1 MGSAAT
7 TIHPATTNG
16 GSVLRVREVELVKS
30 EWLERVALA
39 EAAIP
44 LIGRLS
50 RERNVIP
57 HVHGRKIVNRSAT
70 QILRALRVAQQVD
83 GVAVDAGEAL
93 IALQLADEMGLQGVS
108 LDLGELLGRVSR
120 DAPFEQSVRDIL
132 GELHSWEHQGP
143 TDVVLFGFGRIGRLV
158 ARILVGHAGDR
169 FGLQL
174 RAIVVRGT
182 GEHDLEKRANL
193 LRYDSV
199 HGAFDGTVD
208 VDDEAKTIIANGTV
222 IQVISADDPA
232 GVDYSAYGIDNAV
245 VVDNTGRWR
254 DEDGLGRHLESQG
267 VARVLLTAPGKNPLP
282 NVVFG
287 INHDTVAAD
296 AQLVTAASCTT
307 NAITPVLKVIDDAFG
322 IRHGHVETVHS
333 YTNDQ
338 NLIDNFHK
346 GDRRGRSAALNMVIT
361 ETGAAKAVAK
371 ALPHLEGKL
380 TGNSIRVP
388 TPDVSMA
395 ILSLDLAMDATKDQ
409 VNDLLRTMSLTGPLR
424 TQIGYVESPEMV
436 SSDFVGNNRAGVVDG
451 LATIATGHH
460 LVLYVW
466 YDNEYGYS
474 SQVVRLLEFLAE
486 QLQES
491 PSTPRVARLAG
502 AASGG

>member
-1 MGSAAT
+1 M
-7 TIHPATTNG
+7 HD
-16 GSVLRVREVELVKS
+16 VEQVKS
-30 EWLERVALA
+30 DWLERVALA

-70 QILRALRVAQQVD
+70 QILRSLRAAQQVD
-83 GVAVDAGEAL
+83 GVAVDAADAL
-93 IALQLADEMGLQGVS
+93 VVLRLADEMGLQGVS
-108 LDLGELLGRVSR
+108 LDLGELLSSVPQ
-120 DAPFEQSVRDIL
+120 DVPFEEFVRDIL
-132 GELHSWEHQGP
+132 GGMQSWEHQGP

-169 FGLQL
+169 FGLRL

-182 GEHDLEKRANL
+182 GERDLEKRANL

-208 VDDEAKTIIANGTV
+208 VDHNANTIIANGTV
-222 IQVISADDPA
+222 VQVISADDPA
-232 GVDYSAYGIDNAV
+232 GVDYTEYGIHDAV

-254 DEDGLGRHLESQG
+254 DEEGLGRHLESPG
-267 VARVLLTAPGKNPLP
+267 VARVLLTAPGKTPLP
-282 NVVFG
+282 NIVFG
-287 INHDTVAAD
+287 INHETVRADTR
-296 AQLVTAASCTT
+296 LVTAASCTT

-346 GDRRGRSAALNMVIT
+346 GDRRGRSAALNMVLT

-371 ALPHLEGKL
+371 ALPQLEGKL
-380 TGNSIRVP
+380 TGNAIRVP

-395 ILSLDLAMDATKDQ
+395 ILSLDLGADVTKDA
-409 VNDLLRTMSLTGPLR
+409 VNDLLRTTSLTGPLR

-451 LATIATGHH
+451 LATIAAGHH

-474 SQVVRLLEFLAE
+474 SQVVRLLELMAE
-486 QLQES
+486 QLQEVQG
-491 PSTPRVARLAG
+491 PRSRMAE
-502 AASGG
+502 AASSR